1 MQYKNKPLPDLSA
14 DPGICCGCTACMTVC
29 PVNAITMQTDDNG
42 FLRPVIAEEKCLRC
56 GKCLGAC
63 AFKKDSETTDT
74 HLPLHAY
81 AVRSKDTNVVTNSS
95 SGGAF
100 TAISDWILRQQGAI
114 ASAVYDY
121 ASHTLRYRLYT
132 DESTRNEARGSKYIH
147 PILDDIYDICLQWMK
162 ENPEKPLLFVGTG
175 CHVAGFHEV
184 LNSANM
190 RQQAILVD
198 LICHGTPS
206 PKLWTEYVQ
215 YLEKTHQGKAEYVS
229 FKDKRNGW
237 ENPYAFVRIAGREI
251 PLDSYSYW
259 FYESFS
265 QRESCFHC
273 PYTKLPRTADLT
285 IGDFWGINVALPD
298 FYSSAGNSLVFVQTL
313 NGDDLFDEIK
323 KSIDFEEIPFSVC
336 MQPRLETPGKPNV
349 RQKQFWHDYQKNGVP
364 YLIKHYH
371 EDGKIKVFS
380 KKVIRKGKRLLRK
393 VVDYT
398 KRNML

>member
-14 DPGICCGCTACMTVC
+14 DSGRCCGCTACMAAC
-29 PVNAITMQTDDNG
+29 PVGAIAMEPDTNG
-42 FLRPVIAEEKCLRC
+42 FLRPVISEETCLRC
-56 GKCLGAC
+56 GKCLGVC
-63 AFKKDSETTDT
+63 AFKKDSEPTDSES
-74 HLPLHAY
+74 PLHAY
-81 AVRSKDTNVVTNSS
+81 AVRAKDPNVVTSSS

-100 TAISDWILRQQGAI
+100 TAISDWVLQQKGAI

-121 ASHTLRYRLYT
+121 ASHTLRYRLYA
-132 DESTRNEARGSKYIH
+132 DEATRNKARGSKYIY
-147 PILDDIYDICLQWMK
+147 PILDDIYDVCLQWMK
-162 ENPEKPLLFVGTG
+162 ANPEKPLLFVGVG
-175 CHVAGFHEV
+175 CHVAGFHQV
-184 LNSANM
+184 LNSAHM

-215 YLEKTHQGKAEYVS
+215 HLERTYQGEAEYVT

-265 QRESCFHC
+265 QRESCFRC

-285 IGDFWGINVALPD
+285 IGDFWGINLALPA
-298 FYSSAGNSLVFVQTL
+298 FYSSAGNSLVFVQTPK
-313 NGDDLFDEIK
+313 GTDLFGAIK
-323 KSIDFEEIPFSVC
+323 NAIDFEEIPFSVC
-336 MQPRLETPGKPNV
+336 MQPRLETPGKPNP
-349 RQKQFWHDYQKNGVP
+349 RQKQFWRHYQKKGIP

-371 EDGKIKVFS
+371 EDGKIKTFS
-380 KKVIRKGKRLLRK
+380 KKVIRKGKRILRK
-393 VVDYT
+393 LIDHT
-398 KRNML
+398 KNNMF